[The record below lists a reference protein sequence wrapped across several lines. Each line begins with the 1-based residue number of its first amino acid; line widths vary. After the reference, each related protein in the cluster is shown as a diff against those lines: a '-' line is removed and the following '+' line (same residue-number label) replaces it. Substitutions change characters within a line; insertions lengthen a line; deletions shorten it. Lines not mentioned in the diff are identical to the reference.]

1 MQNTFYDR
9 LLQIMSYLKVDSF
22 RGFAKKIDIS
32 YSKFQSYQR
41 GSQPGIDVLD
51 KIISINPEVNAEW
64 LVTGK
69 GKMLKES
76 DINSDDDIDILTEV
90 ISNQK
95 QEISDLKAQIREKDK
110 QLGELIKTN
119 LMLLEREKSIQTHEK
134 GSSGSLAG

>member
-1 MQNTFYDR
+1 MDIAERISLIIKEKNLSKRAFSRMVNCTDTAINNILNKRNEPGYKTLFGI
-9 LLQIMSYLKVDSF
+9 LQTYV
-22 RGFAKKIDIS
+22 DIS
-32 YSKFQSYQR
+32 
-41 GSQPGIDVLD
+41 PD
-51 KIISINPEVNAEW
+51 W
-64 LVTGK
+64 LLLGK
-69 GKMLKES
+69 GEMYRTVMG
-76 DINSDDDIDILTEV
+76 NSNDDIDILTEV

>member
-9 LLQIMSYLKVDSF
+9 LLQIMNYLNVDSF

-51 KIISINPEVNAEW
+51 KIISIYPEVNAEW

-90 ISNQK
+90 ITNQK
-95 QEISDLKAQIREKDK
+95 QEISDLKTQIREKDK

-119 LMLLEREKSIQTHEK
+119 LMLLEREKSTQTHEK